1 MSRLFKDFPANVG
14 HKVFFDNWFTTL
26 ELMDHL
32 KKGGLLGVG
41 TTRAIRLHNRPLT
54 TNKDLEKQG
63 FGSMDYQTDNNSEVI
78 IKKLVDNSTMQ
89 LTSNFIGIWSLG
101 ETERWSK

>member
-1 MSRLFKDFPANVG
+1 
-14 HKVFFDNWFTTL
+14 
-26 ELMDHL
+26 MDHL

-41 TTRAIRLHNRPLT
+41 TIRAIRLHNRPLT